1 MVTIPADDR
10 RSMPEASD
18 TPLASPLSE
27 ESNTSSPAP
36 SSSSSMEEAGATDGV
51 IPSDLSGLGD
61 VFFDFDQFVIRGDA
75 LPVME
80 SNAEWIRRNA
90 DKTIVIEGHCDE
102 RGTMA
107 YNLVLG
113 EKRARA
119 AKRYLEDLGIPPRGL
134 KTTSY
139 GEVRPLCKEQN
150 EHCYQLNRRAHF
162 VAH

>member
-1 MVTIPADDR
+1 MAGGCSGKRVASSSDGSSTGKANKTTDSVETVSPDPMVTIPADDR

-113 EKRARA
+113 ERI
-119 AKRYLEDLGIPPRGL
+119 ED
-134 KTTSY
+134 
-139 GEVRPLCKEQN
+139 
-150 EHCYQLNRRAHF
+150 HQLWRSET
-162 VAH
+162 VV